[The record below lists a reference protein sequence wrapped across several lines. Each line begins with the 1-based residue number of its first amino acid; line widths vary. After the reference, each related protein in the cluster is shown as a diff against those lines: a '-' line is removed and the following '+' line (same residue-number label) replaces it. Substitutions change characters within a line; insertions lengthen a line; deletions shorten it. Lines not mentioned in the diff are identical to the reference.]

1 MGRNPLLWGIVY
13 QSSDIAQGAVK
24 SINAAEPRIYNSVM
38 FAWAQFSLRTRQFRP
53 EKSRPTLLQAGL
65 GLLLPLSTGLVD

>member
-38 FAWAQFSLRTRQFRP
+38 FAWAQFSLRAPISPR
-53 EKSRPTLLQAGL
+53 KKPTYSAVAGFGCRL
-65 GLLLPLSTGLVD
+65 RLVDWKEAA